1 MILESVIRHDRDA
14 DLLRFDNSPHHGYF
28 IMEDRNNLT
37 YTIMATGDD
46 VELEDGRLDRGL
58 GRVFYFSS
66 PQLQNGLVLGNNN
79 NDNAR
84 KITHSRDLIC

>member
-1 MILESVIRHDRDA
+1 MYLDHFVLMSSHNVILDSVIRHD
-14 DLLRFDNSPHHGYF
+14 HGYF
-28 IMEDRNNLT
+28 IMEDRNYLS

-84 KITHSRDLIC
+84 KITHSRDVIC

>member
-1 MILESVIRHDRDA
+1 
-14 DLLRFDNSPHHGYF
+14 
-28 IMEDRNNLT
+28 
-37 YTIMATGDD
+37 MATGDD

-84 KITHSRDLIC
+84 KITHSRDVIC